1 MVDILRSFIRAER
14 TANWELHLKAL
25 TRMLPYLAVSGH
37 NLYVK
42 CARLYLQSMTDLR
55 TDHLDVYRDFLS
67 GLHVARRSD
76 RFWAGLSID
85 LVIEQVLMRSL
96 KISGGLT
103 RGRGLTEQKRLIWL
117 LSMPA
122 CAETNH
128 TMQELTGVQFN
139 SGEQNKDMS
148 KARQTRDMKDT
159 VTILSGLATHNPFS
173 LDGDSNLRNI
183 MNGVNADNNVNAD
196 TAKSVG
202 EKILSSMNGTLVTDY
217 SFKRSA
223 QAITMA
229 SKSSV
234 KIDNN
239 QVQVD
244 PQLLFRDLSSH
255 VITPNL
261 KSYFDTSSAHIPQLV
276 STPHSR

>member
-1 MVDILRSFIRAER
+1 
-14 TANWELHLKAL
+14 
-25 TRMLPYLAVSGH
+25 
-37 NLYVK
+37 
-42 CARLYLQSMTDLR
+42 
-55 TDHLDVYRDFLS
+55 
-67 GLHVARRSD
+67 
-76 RFWAGLSID
+76 
-85 LVIEQVLMRSL
+85 MRSL
-96 KISGGLT
+96 KTSGGLT
-103 RGRGLTEQKRLIWL
+103 RGRGLTEQQCLIWL

-128 TMQELTGVQFN
+128 IMQELTGVQFN

-173 LDGDSNLRNI
+173 LDGDNNLRNI

-202 EKILSSMNGTLVTDY
+202 GKFLLSMNGTLVTDY

-234 KIDNN
+234 KIDNDHD
-239 QVQVD
+239 QVQVA
-244 PQLLFRDLSSH
+244 PNFYFSDLSSH

-261 KSYFDTSSAHIPQLV
+261 KSYFDTISAHIPQLFL
-276 STPHSR
+276 TPHLR

>member
-1 MVDILRSFIRAER
+1 
-14 TANWELHLKAL
+14 
-25 TRMLPYLAVSGH
+25 
-37 NLYVK
+37 
-42 CARLYLQSMTDLR
+42 
-55 TDHLDVYRDFLS
+55 
-67 GLHVARRSD
+67 
-76 RFWAGLSID
+76 
-85 LVIEQVLMRSL
+85 MRSL
-96 KISGGLT
+96 RTSAGLT
-103 RGRGLTEQKRLIWL
+103 RGRDLTEQQRLIWL

-202 EKILSSMNGTLVTDY
+202 EKILSSMNGTIVTDY
-217 SFKRSA
+217 SFKRST

-229 SKSSV
+229 LKSSV
-234 KIDNN
+234 KIDND
-239 QVQVD
+239 QIQVD
-244 PQLLFRDLSSH
+244 PQLLFQRLIIECDNS
-255 VITPNL
+255 
-261 KSYFDTSSAHIPQLV
+261 QLEELFRYELFTYPTALFN
-276 STPHSR
+276 SPFTLR